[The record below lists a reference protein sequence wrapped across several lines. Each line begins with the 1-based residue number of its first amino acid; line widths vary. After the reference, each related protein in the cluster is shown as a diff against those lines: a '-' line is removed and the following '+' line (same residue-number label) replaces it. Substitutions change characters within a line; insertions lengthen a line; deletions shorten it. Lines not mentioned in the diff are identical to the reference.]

1 VLSLDEA
8 MATVVPL
15 CLDLKARH
23 ARGEKLY
30 VHPSCVVSGPDGLAR
45 LDPRAALVPTNPR
58 DRACLAPEL
67 QTTLAPGDS
76 RASVFALGALLY
88 EAVTGQIVGPGMQRP
103 RAVVPSLPEAL
114 ETLIAKALVADPSH
128 RPDVLGAL
136 ASALHD
142 LAPLKSMHPPAADVS
157 RLDHTEDFD
166 VDIRLS
172 MLPPSEIEGGAI
184 PQAARVPQ
192 NIDRSD
198 PFASVP
204 QSSPSRPGFNNPTAV
219 LAALKERLE
228 SDPRPRYVVN
238 KDRMDHGPFA
248 AVELLQQIISNKFV
262 GTDILRDEL
271 SGQSHPIKEWDE
283 FAQFAD
289 QAALKREIVAEKI
302 AVVAVEK
309 KEKAAGIAKFLIGGA
324 VFAAIAAGA
333 AIWFFTV
340 RGSRNDD
347 VDISDD
353 PNAMDLE
360 LSGGVNG
367 QKRAAGG
374 RGGRGGAG
382 GGGGGG
388 GGGMSYES
396 ALAANVQEISI
407 GGGKPS
413 GPDLTDSQLAG
424 PMKNAGFISSCGA
437 PDSMKVT
444 VKVAIKNGRA
454 FGVSVYANPPDP
466 KVQSCVAG
474 AVRNISWPS
483 NPKMDSFVTTY

>member
-1 VLSLDEA
+1 
-8 MATVVPL
+8 
-15 CLDLKARH
+15 
-23 ARGEKLY
+23 
-30 VHPSCVVSGPDGLAR
+30 
-45 LDPRAALVPTNPR
+45 
-58 DRACLAPEL
+58 
-67 QTTLAPGDS
+67 
-76 RASVFALGALLY
+76 
-88 EAVTGQIVGPGMQRP
+88 
-103 RAVVPSLPEAL
+103 
-114 ETLIAKALVADPSH
+114 
-128 RPDVLGAL
+128 
-136 ASALHD
+136 
-142 LAPLKSMHPPAADVS
+142 
-157 RLDHTEDFD
+157 
-166 VDIRLS
+166 
-172 MLPPSEIEGGAI
+172 MLPPSEIEGGAAI
-184 PQAARVPQ
+184 PQNRLPAGV
-192 NIDRSD
+192 DLSD
-198 PFASVP
+198 PFGSIP
-204 QSSPSRPGFNNPTAV
+204 QSSPSRPGLNDPTAR
-219 LAALKERLE
+219 LGALKERLE

-271 SGQSHPIKEWDE
+271 SGQAHPIKDWDE

-333 AIWFFTV
+333 AVWFFTV

-360 LSGGVNG
+360 LSGGVTG
-367 QKRAAGG
+367 QMRAGGG

-388 GGGMSYES
+388 GGGMTYES
-396 ALAANVQEISI
+396 ALAANVQEINMN
-407 GGGKPS
+407 GKAG

-424 PMKNAGFISSCGA
+424 PMKSASFITGCGA

-483 NPKMDSFVTTY
+483 NPKMDSFITTY